1 MKIDVTQP
9 WVETK
14 DKLPKFGGVLEALL
28 DLERKRTIKQEA
40 INNDLT
46 TVETNVNAALNS
58 FDSDLNTLTAAHI
71 AKRGVTAHGETKAT
85 IGLPDKE
92 NLPAAK
98 LTDIN
103 NKSFKREFLTPK
115 TMHALVDQDLAVDE
129 GLYIKS
135 GAFPL
140 SYGVTLGRAIFN
152 QRYINPTSAVGN
164 ASPAGVSQALL
175 STEEGYILFA
185 DQAGGYDTDFSEG
198 GIRAPIGTT
207 LLSTPNGKL
216 TSIKG
221 TPASLNDITAT
232 DLFIATQTGREFGFT
247 NNRGNYFDSNF
258 HPSVVVQPTK
268 LNSSPR
274 QSFESTLF
282 DGSVIYK
289 PDGTYI
295 FRNFDLTKHNF
306 TEMVPLMTGLFPFNN
321 TTLLSA
327 DEFMMH
333 TANCRMVQEG
343 GAWGIEF
350 DIMSGSVGIPD
361 WLPSSLRKGT
371 NKILSKRAEYVIRQ
385 TTVSSVSNLSGATSY
400 IRLSTGKIPVG
411 FSVNRSNFDDS
422 NFNNSPRYASVFV
435 PLNSLIR
442 NFNTLT
448 AAQQTAFVNRIDK
461 DLLKRITLAWDN
473 KFTLTG
479 LMRIPLY
486 VTSATAS
493 DVAWNMWLDF
503 SFTFNV
509 GPDYTQVAFTAINF
523 DSATLPTLDANQNL
537 TGALGKWKQHTRSLL
552 NNPTHP
558 KVFGGCFA
566 ETGGHLRTYTI
577 GHRQYICYYT
587 HQITSIKNWIKN
599 DMTPVI
605 TNTEIKDIG
614 LFPSNGFYGDTL
626 RQIPVITE
634 ADKTTYLG
642 YLRNKKGKYQFA
654 TFTLDPNFDLKAT
667 GVANPSNVTWLE
679 RAGEKDLPILVS
691 STAQNSTSLNIS
703 GMVFSEANGFTGS
716 FNPSFDVNGF
726 APVNPTTID
735 PVFKERLIINSK
747 ILNPYAIFFYYE
759 SVLHWVIMD
768 KYGISNSEGKD
779 VCFGGARV
787 DVYPNGDGT
796 YEIRQLPTMVETN
809 VWGKL
814 FSKPLDDGYYGR
826 NQETFDDVF
835 IVKSELGVTALNV
848 FVNYP
853 GLVGKYFKYTINRD
867 GLGYFYPGAFLGGT
881 IDIAALC
888 GSGVK
893 TPHTFYPSYPAPLFT
908 PKHFY
913 HFTQTLYEFDDYSA
927 SGVSGQTDYYMGW
940 KNEFPLYLVGSAITV
955 NGRSLL
961 VDKTIKLTD
970 YATNRGAVF
979 ITYLEDFITYTSQ
992 NNPDG
997 HPTEPSI
1004 ATIFAGFWGL
1014 VGSVY
1019 AFSYHAERG
1028 IAAVEYADF
1037 LNGLLPVVD
1046 GKQMSPNKMG
1056 STFPLYLG
1064 KLSQTPVQYYFKK

>member
-28 DLERKRTIKQEA
+28 EIERKRTIAKET
-40 INNDLT
+40 INATLT
-46 TVETNVNAALNS
+46 TVETNVNAALTA
-58 FDSDLNTLTAAHI
+58 FDTELNALNTAHI
-71 AKRGVTAHGETKAT
+71 GKVGVVAHGETKAT

-103 NKSFKREFLTPK
+103 NKVFKREFLTPK
-115 TMHALVDQDLAVDE
+115 TLHALVDQDLAVDE
-129 GLYIKS
+129 SLYIKS

-164 ASPAGVSQALL
+164 DSPAGVSQALL

-185 DQAGGYDTDFSEG
+185 DQADGYDSDFSEG
-198 GIRAPIGTT
+198 GMRAPVGTT

-216 TSIKG
+216 ASIKG
-221 TPASLNDITAT
+221 VPASLNDITAT

-258 HPSVVVQPTK
+258 HPSVVVATSE
-268 LNSSPR
+268 LNDSPN

-289 PDGTYI
+289 PDGTYV

-306 TEMVPLMTGLFPFNN
+306 TEMTPLMTGLFPFNDVS
-321 TTLLSA
+321 LLSA
-327 DEFMMH
+327 DAFMMH
-333 TANCRMVQEG
+333 TANCRMVQESG
-343 GAWGIEF
+343 VWGLEF
-350 DIMSGSVGIPD
+350 DLMSGSVGIPD
-361 WLPSSLRKGT
+361 WLPSSLRKNT

-385 TTVSSVSNLSGATSY
+385 TTVSTISNLPGAGSF
-400 IRLSTGKIPVG
+400 IRLSTGKIPWG

-422 NFNNSPRYASVFV
+422 NFNNSPRYASMFV
-435 PLNSLIR
+435 PLNSLIK
-442 NFNTLT
+442 NFNSLT

-493 DVAWNMWLDF
+493 DVAWHMWLDF
-503 SFTFNV
+503 SFTFNI
-509 GPDYTQVAFTAINF
+509 GADYTTVAFSAINF
-523 DSATLPTLDANQNL
+523 NSANLPTVDANGNL
-537 TGALGKWKQHTRSLL
+537 TGTLGKWKQYTRNLL

-566 ETGGHLRTYTI
+566 ETGGHLRAYTV

-599 DMTPVI
+599 DLTPVI
-605 TNTEIKDIG
+605 TNTEIKDMG
-614 LFPSNGFYGDTL
+614 LFPTNGFYGDTL
-626 RQIPVITE
+626 RQIPVIAE

-654 TFTLDPNFDLKAT
+654 TYTLDPNFDLKT
-667 GVANPSNVTWLE
+667 SGVANPANVTWLD
-679 RAGEKDLPILVS
+679 RSGEKDIPVLAV
-691 STAQNSTSLNIS
+691 STAQNSTAINLS

-716 FNPSFDVNGF
+716 FNPNFAGNGF
-726 APVNPTTID
+726 EPVNPTTIE
-735 PVFKERLIINSK
+735 PVFKERLIISSK

-759 SVLHWVIMD
+759 SVLHWVVMD
-768 KYGISNSEGKD
+768 KFGVSNTEGKD
-779 VCFGGARV
+779 VCFGATRV
-787 DVYPNGDGT
+787 DVYANGDGT

-809 VWGKL
+809 LWGKL
-814 FSKPLDDGYYGR
+814 FTKPLADGYYGR

-835 IVKSELGVTALNV
+835 IVKSEVNATSFNV

-853 GLVGKYFKYTINRD
+853 GLVGKYFKYPINRD
-867 GLGYFYPGAFLGGT
+867 GLGYYYPGAFTG
-881 IDIAALC
+881 AALDLSKLT
-888 GSGVK
+888 GEGTA
-893 TPHTFYPSYPAPLFT
+893 TPHVFYPSYPAPLLT

-913 HFTQTLYEFDDYSA
+913 HFSQTLYGFDDYSA
-927 SGVSGQTDYYMGW
+927 SGLNATSDYYMGW
-940 KNEFPLYLVGSAITV
+940 KNEFPLYVVGSGITV

-961 VDKTIKLTD
+961 VDNTIKLTN
-970 YATNRGAVF
+970 YTTHGGAIF
-979 ITYLEDFITYTSQ
+979 ITYSDDFLTYTQQ

-997 HPTEPSI
+997 LQTEPAIS
-1004 ATIFAGFWGL
+1004 TIFAGFWAK

-1019 AFSYHAERG
+1019 TFSYHAERG
-1028 IAAVEYADF
+1028 ISAIDYADF

-1064 KLSQTPVQYYFKK
+1064 KLDNTPVQYFFKK